1 MKILIMSVTA
11 GEGHNSTAKALRARF
26 TESGAECD
34 ILDTYGYVSPAVA
47 NSINKGYLF
56 VSSKVKGGY
65 RIGYRLAEKR
75 QRLEFTNMPLSR
87 LVNMPFAHEI
97 AEYIRERQ
105 PDAIV
110 FTHPFAGVILDNLKW
125 KENLRVPTVG
135 ILTDFVFHPYW
146 EECTR
151 NDYVV
156 IPSDALRFQGYR
168 KGFSDAQLL
177 PYGIPI
183 HPKFA
188 ASESRENARR
198 KLGLAPDVPTVLL
211 MGGSMGYGHMAE
223 TLARLDKIDIK
234 QDFQMLVV
242 CGNNAKAKAEIDAM
256 TTRHRMIAYGFVQ
269 NVDEMMDASNLIV
282 TKPGGLTTSEALAKR
297 LPMIIVNP
305 IPGQEQRNADFLL
318 NSGAAV
324 STNTVCGVD
333 ELVCRLLSDPRRLEA
348 MEQCIDTLRHPNS
361 TADVCTFVLRLAKEY
376 HEKERTHD

>member
-11 GEGHNSTAKALRARF
+11 GEGHNSTAKALRACF
-26 TESGAECD
+26 TENGAECD
-34 ILDTYGYVSPAVA
+34 ILDTYGYVSPAIA

-65 RIGYRLAEKR
+65 RIGYRLAEQR
-75 QRLEFTNMPLSR
+75 QRLELTNMPLSR

-97 AEYIRERQ
+97 ADYIADTK

-125 KENLRVPTVG
+125 KENLRIPTVG

-156 IPSDALRFQGYR
+156 IPSPALRFQGYR
-168 KGFSDAQLL
+168 KGFSDGQLL
-177 PYGIPI
+177 SYGIPI

-188 ASESRENARR
+188 VSTPKEEARR
-198 KLGLAPDVPTVLL
+198 KLGLDPSLPTVLL

-223 TLARLDKIDIK
+223 TLSNLDQIDMA
-234 QDFQMLVV
+234 QDFQMIVV

-256 TTRHRMIAYGFVQ
+256 TPRHRLLSYGFVQ
-269 NVDEMMDASNLIV
+269 NVDELMDAASLIV
-282 TKPGGLTTSEALAKR
+282 TKPGGLTTSEALAKC

-333 ELVCRLLSDPRRLEA
+333 ELVCRILDDPGRLDA
-348 MEQCIDTLRHPNS
+348 MERCIATLRRPNS
-361 TADVCTFVLRLAKEY
+361 TRDVCDFVLRLAKE
-376 HEKERTHD
+376 HGAM